1 MFWTYTVWIN
11 CSSDLKTFANSRPL
25 ASNFK
30 LFSWSLK
37 QFFLTVGQIN
47 YGNKIPFRFC
57 FLYTWQFD
65 EIFQNILFYFTLF
78 IFILGIEE
86 DGDDDDE
93 GWITPGNL
101 KAKRLEMLGANGVA
115 EDENKEIV
123 RYLKLLRVS
132 SHFGNIVFGCFWQR
146 SYQTII

>member
-1 MFWTYTVWIN
+1 M
-11 CSSDLKTFANSRPL
+11 
-25 ASNFK
+25 
-30 LFSWSLK
+30 
-37 QFFLTVGQIN
+37 
-47 YGNKIPFRFC
+47 
-57 FLYTWQFD
+57 YTWQFD

-123 RYLKLLRVS
+123 RYLKLYSNVLN
-132 SHFGNIVFGCFWQR
+132 FI
-146 SYQTII
+146 